1 MSLRLVLLLVLPLV
15 PSSALA
21 FDTSKIGQWGTLFLD
36 DLTPVIAKSARL
48 QQEISQAL
56 SEGNKKQE
64 EVRCFGM
71 RFPGPWKNLGGLR
84 VSPYACDFGAKWLQ
98 IHATVRVTGRRGQA
112 FKRITAK
119 AMKNAT
125 NVSETNLNWKWTT
138 EDPVTGPPWHVRYA
152 PPHSWCV
159 NKDNAFSP
167 DQRISGCT
175 AAIESGRW
183 SGQDLAWAFNNR
195 GLAYQDKHDYDRAI
209 ADYDEAI
216 RLDPK
221 YDPAFNNRGAAY
233 LAKGG
238 HDRAIAD
245 LNEAIRLDP
254 RDSGQYLNRGL
265 ANLYSGSLP
274 KALADLNQSIELDPK
289 SAYAALWRD
298 VVERRSNLAS
308 RLAQAMTQI
317 DMTEWP
323 APIIRLHLGQMTP
336 EAVLAAADDPDVNTR
351 KRQVCDANFFIGE
364 LALQRGAKDE
374 AVRLFRLVAAG
385 CETTGGIAN
394 IELKALGA
402 QP

>member
-1 MSLRLVLLLVLPLV
+1 MRLRLVPLTVLFGI
-15 PSSALA
+15 STALA
-21 FDTSKIGQWGTLFLD
+21 FDTSKIGQWGSLFLD
-36 DLTPVIAKSARL
+36 DLAPLTAKSARL
-48 QQEISQAL
+48 QQEIDEALAQAD
-56 SEGNKKQE
+56 KKAE
-64 EVRCFGM
+64 EIRCFGM
-71 RFPGPWKNLGGLR
+71 RFPGPWKNLSGLR
-84 VSPYACDFGAKWLQ
+84 VSPYACDFGGKYLE
-98 IHATVRVTGRRGQA
+98 IHATVRVSDRRGRA
-112 FKRITAK
+112 FETITPK

-125 NVSETNLNWKWTT
+125 KVSETNLNWKWTT

-159 NKDNAFSP
+159 NKGNAFSP
-167 DQRISGCT
+167 DQQISGCT
-175 AAIESGRW
+175 AAIQSGRW

-238 HDRAIAD
+238 LDRAIAD
-245 LNEAIRLDP
+245 FNEAIRFDP

-274 KALADLNQSIELDPK
+274 EALADLNQSSELDPK

-298 VVERRSNLAS
+298 VVERRSNLPS
-308 RLAQAMTQI
+308 RLAQASMQI
-317 DMTEWP
+317 DMTKWP
-323 APIIRLHLGQMTP
+323 AAIIRLYLGQMTP
-336 EAVLAAADDPDVNTR
+336 EAVLAAADDPYVNTK

-374 AVRLFRLVAAG
+374 AVRLFRLAAAG
-385 CETTGGIAN
+385 CEKTGGVAN